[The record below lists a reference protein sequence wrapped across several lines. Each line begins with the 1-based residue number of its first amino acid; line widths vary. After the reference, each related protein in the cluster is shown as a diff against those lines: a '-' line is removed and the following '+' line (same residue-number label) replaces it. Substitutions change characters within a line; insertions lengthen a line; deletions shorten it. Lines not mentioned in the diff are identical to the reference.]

1 MKKILRNLTCGL
13 LLCGGLFAGC
23 ADVDDVIEDI
33 PYSRTLTPLN
43 FEAEVVASVGT
54 SITFSWSSVAN
65 ADSYVLEVFAGI
77 DSTDDAGKAIV
88 VEPDYTTALPDYTFD
103 VNPDEVPFTI
113 ADMTVDKSYYAR
125 VRAVAASIAGS
136 HWAYLTDYVSTSAV
150 RSNLNPVV
158 KERTEKS
165 VTISWDDAE
174 DKTDLTSV
182 RCEPVVAA
190 EGIEAVTVAL
200 TDEEIEN
207 CSFAIDGLVACTN
220 YKFTLLFGKS
230 GSRGVVTA
238 WTRPDTEGTTRIESS
253 EAFVNAISDA
263 AGDLKLLLAYNDGA
277 TYDLTPIMTLN
288 ASENIYDPFEFA
300 YGLEIYGESTED
312 GLKPVVN
319 MALKNSGEAAFHF
332 EDIMIDGGNRS
343 GVFFVTGA
351 KVVGFEMINCEIT
364 GFSKGLYNGA
374 AGCDCG
380 DLIFD
385 GVYAHDINP
394 LGEGAGDFIDIRG
407 GNYGK
412 VDVVNSTFYAAA
424 RTFLRISET
433 ATQEVG
439 SINVSNCTFNQV
451 TATSTSSNNSGI
463 FHVRYSPT
471 SKPAEYL
478 KLGSFTLTNCV
489 FLNMNNDAE
498 TENSWWVRLTRDSN
512 ENYAPTCVGNIF
524 YNIGHM
530 YDGLNGGQN
539 TFFPTKSLNL
549 DGEAFTAALA
559 LAEGGMML
567 EEDPCSNSI
576 AGKMYL
582 KNGIITANRAGDPRW
597 WNASEPVIVRPTEL
611 TVVTEPTVWDF
622 TEKTKFQTE
631 TVETS
636 TIIENIRIYGPAE
649 IVMNE
654 GVTFASAATVND
666 RNVPQTNAFGFLA
679 QGVGAVEVTAQGN
692 TVSSTVQIVVGSD
705 AYSVL
710 ADGATHK
717 VILGDLSGENNIYVL
732 AGAPCTV
739 TNIAWTDDLTPE
751 ATTTALA
758 APVVTVDPASLF
770 EGTMEAVTASW
781 AAVENAAEYEVTFNG
796 KKATVAE
803 TQFVIDAATV
813 ASLRNGSYPVSV
825 VAKPVATST
834 KYTPSEAGEASFSI
848 KVDGTVKTLFWE
860 FAKFDGSNLTTQA
873 DEKWTDNTAFVNNA
887 VWSLYEATPLTIMKG
902 VAVAASQSV
911 AKLSGFTTMDTTPNQ
926 KALYFT
932 APYPGT
938 LTVVH
943 KSANSSTARGLYVT
957 VVTDGVAKTVFK
969 GDKIL
974 TETTDV
980 VDLNALEGGETV
992 YIHSDG
998 NNAVSVRFDY
1008 VDPNDK
1014 GAEYTYDWD
1023 MTAYTPSEAAQ
1034 MDSSS
1039 KLLADD
1045 TYLATDANSN
1055 ESRVLNVLSTGS
1067 NWTLDAGKQLKSGG
1081 ASKFVAHADGD
1092 GSYTATGRAL
1102 SFVAQGP
1109 GVLYLTMK
1117 SASASDTNRAWAV
1130 SADKIY
1136 YDSSAKAYLAG
1147 NVYSSATCPASTN
1160 TEAVEIDCSDVQ
1172 AGQTVYISVAG
1183 AINFVDVKW
1192 VETR

>member
-23 ADVDDVIEDI
+23 SDVDDVIEDI

-207 CSFAIDGLVACTN
+207 CSFAIDGLAACTN

-394 LGEGAGDFIDIRG
+394 LGAGAGDFIDIRG

-412 VDVVNSTFYAAA
+412 VEIKNSTFYAAA

-463 FHVRYSPT
+463 FHVRYNPT
-471 SKPAEYL
+471 SKPDSFL

-489 FLNMNNDAE
+489 FLNIASDMEAYSSDGKQY
-498 TENSWWVRLTRDSN
+498 WCRLTRNSA
-512 ENYAPTCVGNIF
+512 ENYAPVCAGNIF
-524 YNIGHM
+524 YNVGHD
-530 YDGLNGGQN
+530 YTEIVSDDCH
-539 TFFPTKSLNL
+539 TSFFYNLKSLTL
-549 DGEAFTAALA
+549 DGEVFSEAMALA
-559 LAEGGMML
+559 DGGMML
-567 EEDPCSNSI
+567 GEDPCTNSI

-622 TEKTKFQTE
+622 TEKTKFQSE

-751 ATTTALA
+751 ATTTALV
-758 APVVTVDPASLF
+758 APKVSIDNTSFDQ
-770 EGTMEAVTASW
+770 GTEVPVTASW
-781 AAVENAAEYEVTFNG
+781 AAVENAASYEVTFQG
-796 KKATVAE
+796 KKSETTETSFTV
-803 TQFVIDAATV
+803 DAAAV
-813 ASLRNGSYPVSV
+813 AALMVGEYEIAV

-834 KYTPSEAGEASFSI
+834 KYTASEAGSATFKVKKVIIGGQVSLIWNFDDAAFDDAAALIGTTDNNAADADFNGLHIESLGGTMKVENRSDGRYLRTGGGGKLTSRRVSFVVPKDGPGTLKVTGANPSSSATDATVLIITANINETSVLTGNHVGTGLKEVTVFSDVELKAGDIVYIYTSGGIRYKQFEYTYIDPNAGPVEKELVWDFTEAGF
-848 KVDGTVKTLFWE
+848 DTV
-860 FAKFDGSNLTTQA
+860 ANAIGSDGSLAGNEQFEWEGLSFWMGGKTKYGTT
-873 DEKWTDNTAFVNNA
+873 
-887 VWSLYEATPLTIMKG
+887 TIDGNKLRFIQWGGKG
-902 VAVAASQSV
+902 KVGERSC
-911 AKLSGFTTMDTTPNQ
+911 
-926 KALYFT
+926 YFT
-932 APYPGT
+932 APGPGT
-938 LTVVH
+938 
-943 KSANSSTARGLYVT
+943 VT
-957 VVTDGVAKTVFK
+957 VVA
-969 GDKIL
+969 
-974 TETTDV
+974 
-980 VDLNALEGGETV
+980 
-992 YIHSDG
+992 
-998 NNAVSVRFDY
+998 
-1008 VDPNDK
+1008 
-1014 GAEYTYDWD
+1014 
-1023 MTAYTPSEAAQ
+1023 
-1034 MDSSS
+1034 
-1039 KLLADD
+1039 
-1045 TYLATDANSN
+1045 SN
-1055 ESRVLNVLSTGS
+1055 TGS
-1067 NWTLDAGKQLKSGG
+1067 SEDLTRMVTVNVNGVETSQAGG
-1081 ASKFVAHADGD
+1081 
-1092 GSYTATGRAL
+1092 T
-1102 SFVAQGP
+1102 
-1109 GVLYLTMK
+1109 
-1117 SASASDTNRAWAV
+1117 
-1130 SADKIY
+1130 
-1136 YDSSAKAYLAG
+1136 
-1147 NVYSSATCPASTN
+1147 PASTPV
-1160 TEAVEIDCSDVQ
+1160 TVTFDLDDVEAGTKVEIYPT
-1172 AGQTVYISVAG
+1172 GNGLRFFSV
-1183 AINFVDVKW
+1183 KYTYM
-1192 VETR
+1192 E

>member
-23 ADVDDVIEDI
+23 SDVDDVIEDI

-288 ASENIYDPFEFA
+288 ASENIYDPYEFA

-394 LGEGAGDFIDIRG
+394 LGAGAGDFIDIRG

-412 VDVVNSTFYAAA
+412 VEIKNSTFYAAA

-463 FHVRYSPT
+463 FHVRYNPT
-471 SKPAEYL
+471 SKPDSFL

-489 FLNMNNDAE
+489 FLNIASDMEAYSSDGKQY
-498 TENSWWVRLTRDSN
+498 WCRLTRNSA
-512 ENYAPTCVGNIF
+512 ENYAPVCAGNIF
-524 YNIGHM
+524 YNVGHD
-530 YDGLNGGQN
+530 YTEIVSDDCH
-539 TFFPTKSLNL
+539 TSFFYNLKALTL
-549 DGEAFTAALA
+549 DGEVFSEAMALA
-559 LAEGGMML
+559 DGGMML
-567 EEDPCSNSI
+567 GEDPCTNSI

-622 TEKTKFQTE
+622 TEKTKFQSE

-758 APVVTVDPASLF
+758 APKVSIDNTSFDQ
-770 EGTMEAVTASW
+770 GTEVPVTASW
-781 AAVENAAEYEVTFNG
+781 AAVENAASYEVTFQG
-796 KKATVAE
+796 KKSETTETSFTV
-803 TQFVIDAATV
+803 DAAAV
-813 ASLRNGSYPVSV
+813 AALMVGEYEIAV

-834 KYTPSEAGEASFSI
+834 KYTASEAGSATFKVKKVIIGGQVSLIWNFDDAAFDDAAALIGTTDNNAADADFNGLHIESLGGTMKVENRSDGRYLRTGGGGKLTSRRVSFVVPKDGPGTLKVTGANPSSSATDATVLIITANINETSVLTGNHVGTGLKEVTVFSDVELKAGDIVYIYTSGGIRYKQFEYTYIDPNAGPVEKELVWDFTEAGF
-848 KVDGTVKTLFWE
+848 DTV
-860 FAKFDGSNLTTQA
+860 ANAIGSDGSLAGNEQFEWEGLSFWMGGKTKYGTT
-873 DEKWTDNTAFVNNA
+873 
-887 VWSLYEATPLTIMKG
+887 TIDGNKLRFIQWGGKG
-902 VAVAASQSV
+902 KVGERSC
-911 AKLSGFTTMDTTPNQ
+911 
-926 KALYFT
+926 YFT
-932 APYPGT
+932 APGPGT
-938 LTVVH
+938 
-943 KSANSSTARGLYVT
+943 VT
-957 VVTDGVAKTVFK
+957 VVA
-969 GDKIL
+969 
-974 TETTDV
+974 
-980 VDLNALEGGETV
+980 
-992 YIHSDG
+992 
-998 NNAVSVRFDY
+998 
-1008 VDPNDK
+1008 
-1014 GAEYTYDWD
+1014 
-1023 MTAYTPSEAAQ
+1023 
-1034 MDSSS
+1034 
-1039 KLLADD
+1039 
-1045 TYLATDANSN
+1045 SN
-1055 ESRVLNVLSTGS
+1055 TGS
-1067 NWTLDAGKQLKSGG
+1067 SEDLTRMVTVNVNGVETSQAGG
-1081 ASKFVAHADGD
+1081 
-1092 GSYTATGRAL
+1092 T
-1102 SFVAQGP
+1102 
-1109 GVLYLTMK
+1109 
-1117 SASASDTNRAWAV
+1117 
-1130 SADKIY
+1130 
-1136 YDSSAKAYLAG
+1136 
-1147 NVYSSATCPASTN
+1147 PASTPV
-1160 TEAVEIDCSDVQ
+1160 TVTFDLDDVEAGTKVEIYPT
-1172 AGQTVYISVAG
+1172 GNGLRFFSV
-1183 AINFVDVKW
+1183 KYTYM
-1192 VETR
+1192 E